1 MSNQPQRYS
10 VEDLKYLMARLRD
23 PESGCPWDKVQTF
36 ATIVPY
42 TLEEAYEVADA
53 IEREDWPHLQDELG
67 DLLFQVIYY
76 AQMAQ
81 EQTWFELED
90 VVHGLVTKMVRRHP
104 HVFADGKL
112 YAANNTA
119 SSTEV
124 SQQQVKQRWDEI
136 KAQEKAEVKLNTEPL
151 SILADIP
158 VGLPALTRAAKIQKR
173 ASKVGFDWPDISGV
187 LDKIREELDEVQEA
201 VDAGNLSAA
210 QEEYGDL
217 LFAVTNLT
225 RFLKQDPETALR
237 GTNRKFERRFAYIEQ
252 QLHQAGLSFDQVDL
266 AQMDHW
272 WDEAKKLEY

>member
-136 KAQEKAEVKLNTEPL
+136 KAQEKAEVKQSTEPL